1 MAAALSES
9 VDVVVVGAGISGLS
23 AAYELMKKRPETR
36 LVVLEAKDRVG
47 GRLDSAELKTAT
59 GNDRWDVG
67 GQWVAR
73 SQKNIMNLLQEL
85 DVEVYDQWT
94 TGNRILH
101 NLNGNIKTYSSSL
114 PPLSYLALLD
124 TWWFFY
130 KVDSMCKEVPIEDPT
145 KCPHAALWDGMT
157 LETWKQQTLW
167 TISMKEVLDAT
178 VGMIFG
184 VTPSQM
190 SLLYF
195 LHYVHCAG
203 GFSFIVD
210 ADEKGYA
217 QEWRIKGTAH
227 RVTELLA
234 GRLGRD
240 NVILNHP
247 VASIKQ
253 EDKHVFV
260 SNSAGQTY
268 KTKFVILA
276 IPPHLT
282 SQIEFSPELPYNKQR
297 LTYNMPP
304 AHLTKFVATYGT
316 AFWRKDGLSGE
327 LLRSSCEDSCNNN
340 PIAMTFDATTSDGN
354 PAILGF
360 ITSSTAAKWSSVP
373 DEIKK
378 EDILKSL
385 KTYFGP
391 EAEHPLDFRL
401 KDWSKESWNGGCPVS
416 VMVPGALTN
425 YGDCLREPFL
435 RIHWAGTESAT
446 EWRGYM
452 DGAVQAGQRAA
463 NEVLAR
469 LNNPS
474 PND

>member
-23 AAYELMKKRPETR
+23 AAYELMKKRPKTR

-94 TGNRILH
+94 TGDRILQ
-101 NLNGNIKTYSSSL
+101 NINGNIKTYSSSL
-114 PPLSYLALLD
+114 PPLSYLALFD
-124 TWWFFY
+124 MWWFFY

-145 KCPHAALWDGMT
+145 KCPHAELWDGMT
-157 LETWKQQTLW
+157 LETWKQQTIW
-167 TISMKEVLDAT
+167 TRISIMKFIYSSFQSKVSESAESVKDT
-178 VGMIFG
+178 HC
-184 VTPSQM
+184 
-190 SLLYF
+190 
-195 LHYVHCAG
+195 HYMKFKNLQTILGRHPMG
-203 GFSFIVD
+203 GGGGKKNFIV
-210 ADEKGYA
+210 GFC
-217 QEWRIKGTAH
+217 
-227 RVTELLA
+227 VFSCL
-234 GRLGRD
+234 
-240 NVILNHP
+240 
-247 VASIKQ
+247 Q

-282 SQIEFSPELPYNKQR
+282 SQIDFTPELPYNKQR

-373 DEIKK
+373 DEIKR

-474 PND
+474 PNDQIDSK